1 MADTWLGDPDL
12 DADLDAVA
20 DPDAVEARRR
30 RRGSLQKRNNIRKL
44 VIHSYDC
51 NLV

>member
-12 DADLDAVA
+12 DAVA
-20 DPDAVEARRR
+20 DPDAVEVYRR